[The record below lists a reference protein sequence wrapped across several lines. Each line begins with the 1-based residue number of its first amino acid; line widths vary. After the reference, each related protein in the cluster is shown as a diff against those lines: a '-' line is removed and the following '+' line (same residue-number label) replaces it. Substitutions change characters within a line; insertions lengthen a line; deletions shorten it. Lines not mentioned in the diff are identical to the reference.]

1 MNARFR
7 LAKLESASR
16 TWSSTVAAAHHRGN
30 ARGEKSGSCLELR
43 CILTGHLM
51 IHHRRTVVAHG
62 RLAAREHRLRAA
74 RGRGHGL
81 QIMAFEHLA
90 ARMAGGM
97 CRPVDD
103 EELRRVVKQ
112 VLPAT
117 DLGELDAIKDLPGMV
132 SASVDTLRKAWRAD
146 INLQE
151 RAGDHPRIRAVAQ
164 LEAAVLEALP
174 STMKRPGDLAAA
186 AIERLE
192 HAPAILGPIDIVGIT
207 ELSPCWRS
215 LLHCLAS
222 RVPVRWIA
230 GPRTVPPWLNRKV
243 VEVVEA
249 EPQAPEVVAV
259 RAATA
264 FHEAIE
270 ALRWARELVSSGA
283 ATPAEIAIASVWPAE
298 YDDHLLALRRDA
310 NLNLHFVHGVKA
322 TASREGQA
330 AAALADALLQ
340 GLSQSRVR
348 RLNALLAV
356 YPGPFQALPAGWIRV
371 LPSDAPLSSLEAWE
385 RLLNRLGPADWPD
398 GNDHGPKLLDIVAM
412 LARGIEEAEETG
424 EALLHGRALA
434 IWRTALRNGPAASL
448 DFTLETLRQ
457 EDGSEPCTSIAW
469 MPAGV
474 LAACPRS
481 YVRLLGLNSSRWPRV
496 LSEDRILSDHI
507 IPTSELDPLPV
518 NTADRRDFQT
528 ILATASRQVVL
539 SQARRDGEGRLLGR
553 SSLLE
558 GQPSPA
564 YLPRNAVPLHAF
576 SETDRLMARPQEFQ
590 AIRQAASARRCWR
603 NWSSEELTP
612 HDGLIRAG
620 HPVLQSSLARTQSAS
635 SLTQLPRNPLG
646 FVWRYALRWRAPE
659 IGEEPV
665 MLEPQELGELVHGIL
680 DRALRRVET
689 HGGLSAASPEQIENA
704 VAEGAAEIAMQWE
717 IERAVPPPIIWRRT
731 LETACEMSRCGL
743 LARDGALGEAT
754 AYGEVAFGGG
764 SSRPEGAA
772 PWDPGRIVE
781 IPDTGFQIH
790 GRIDRLDISAD
801 GNRAHVRDYKTGK
814 PPKDPFVLD
823 GGRELQRCLYAFA
836 VQVMLGEELAIDASL
851 HYLRDDQRLALDHPR
866 ATLHEAA
873 AYLRDAR
880 ASLISGAAV
889 PGPDTGGSYDDLAF
903 ALPANAAAAYR
914 VRKEAA
920 ATARLGAAARIWEA
934 P

>member
-1 MNARFR
+1 
-7 LAKLESASR
+7 
-16 TWSSTVAAAHHRGN
+16 
-30 ARGEKSGSCLELR
+30 
-43 CILTGHLM
+43 M

-62 RLAAREHRLRAA
+62 RMAIRELRLDAARERR
-74 RGRGHGL
+74 HGL
-81 QIMAFEHLA
+81 QIMTFEHLA
-90 ARMAGGM
+90 ARLAGGM

-103 EELRRVVKQ
+103 EELRRSVQ
-112 VLPAT
+112 QALPAT
-117 DLGELDAIKDLPGMV
+117 ELGELDAIKDLPGMV
-132 SASVDTLRKAWRAD
+132 SASVDTLHKAWRAD

-174 STMKRPGDLAAA
+174 STMRRPGDLAAA
-186 AIERLE
+186 ALERLE
-192 HAPAILGPIDIVGIT
+192 HAPAILGPIGIVGIT

-215 LLHCLAS
+215 LLHGLAR

-230 GPRTVPPWLNRKV
+230 GPRTVPPWLNREV
-243 VEVVEA
+243 VEVVAE

-264 FHEAIE
+264 YHEAIE
-270 ALRWARELVSSGA
+270 ALRWARELVSSGV

-310 NLNLHFVHGVKA
+310 NIDLHFVHGVKI

-330 AAALADALLQ
+330 AAAITDVLLQ
-340 GLSQSRVR
+340 GLSQSRMR
-348 RLNALLAV
+348 RLNALLSV
-356 YPGPFQALPAGWIRV
+356 YPGPFQELPAGWVRT

-385 RLLNRLGPADWPD
+385 RLLNGLGPEDWPD
-398 GNDHGPKLLDIVAM
+398 GNDHGPELLDIVTM
-412 LARGIEEAEETG
+412 LARGSEEAEETG

-448 DFTLETLRQ
+448 DLTLETLRH
-457 EDGSEPCTSIAW
+457 EDDSEPCTAIAW
-469 MPAGV
+469 MPASV

-481 YVRLLGLNSSRWPRV
+481 HVRLLGLNSARWPRGV
-496 LSEDRILSDHI
+496 SEDRILSDHI
-507 IPTSELDPLPV
+507 IPTSDLDPLPV
-518 NTADRRDFQT
+518 NTADRRDFKT
-528 ILATASRQVVL
+528 ILATTSRQVVL

-558 GQPSPA
+558 GQPSPE

-590 AIRQAASARRCWR
+590 AIPQAVSARSCWR
-603 NWSSEELTP
+603 NWWSEELTP

-635 SLTQLPRNPLG
+635 SLTQLLRNPLG
-646 FVWRYALRWRAPE
+646 FVWQYALRWRAPE
-659 IGEEPV
+659 VGAEPL

-680 DRALRRVET
+680 DRALRRVEVQ
-689 HGGLSAASPEQIENA
+689 GGLSVASPEQIADA
-704 VAEGAAEIAMQWE
+704 VAEGAAEIAAEWE
-717 IERAVPPPIIWRRT
+717 IERPVPPPVIWRRT

-743 LARDGALGEAT
+743 IARDGALGDAT
-754 AYGEVAFGGG
+754 AYGEVAFGGAP
-764 SSRPEGAA
+764 SRPDAAA
-772 PWDPGRIVE
+772 PWDPGLMVE
-781 IPDTGFQIH
+781 IPDARFRIA

-801 GNRAHVRDYKTGK
+801 GSRAHVRDYKTGK
-814 PPKDPFVLD
+814 PPKDPFVLK

-836 VQVMLGEELAIDASL
+836 VQAMLGEELTIDASL
-851 HYLRDDQRLALDHPR
+851 HYLRDGQRLALDDPR
-866 ATLHEAA
+866 ETLREAA
-873 AYLRDAR
+873 SYLRDAR
-880 ASLISGAAV
+880 ASLVSGAAV
-889 PGPDTGGSYDDLAF
+889 PGPDTGGDFDDLAF
-903 ALPANAAAAYR
+903 ALPANAAATYR

-920 ATARLGAAARIWEA
+920 ATARLGAATRIWEA

>member
-230 GPRTVPPWLNRKV
+230 GPRTVPPWLNREV

-635 SLTQLPRNPLG
+635 SLTQLLRNPLG

-743 LARDGALGEAT
+743 LARDGELGEAT

>member
-1 MNARFR
+1 
-7 LAKLESASR
+7 
-16 TWSSTVAAAHHRGN
+16 
-30 ARGEKSGSCLELR
+30 
-43 CILTGHLM
+43 M
-51 IHHRRTVVAHG
+51 IQLRRTVVAHG
-62 RLAAREHRLRAA
+62 RMAARRLRLGAA
-74 RGRGHGL
+74 YERQHCL
-81 QIMAFEHLA
+81 QIMTFEHLA

-103 EELRRVVKQ
+103 EELRRVVQ
-112 VLPAT
+112 QALPAT
-117 DLGELDAIKDLPGMV
+117 ELGELDAIKDLPGMV

-151 RAGDHPRIRAVAQ
+151 RVEDHRRIRAVAQ

-174 STMKRPGDLAAA
+174 STMKRPGDLAVAA
-186 AIERLE
+186 LERLE

-207 ELSPCWRS
+207 ELSPCWRA
-215 LLHCLAS
+215 LLHGLAS

-230 GPRTVPPWLNRKV
+230 GPRTVPPWLDREV
-243 VEVVEA
+243 IEVVEE
-249 EPQAPEVVAV
+249 EPQAPEVGAV

-264 FHEAIE
+264 YHEAIE

-283 ATPAEIAIASVWPAE
+283 ATPAEIAISSVWPGE

-310 NLNLHFVHGVKA
+310 NIDLHFVHGVKV
-322 TASREGQA
+322 TAYREGQA
-330 AAALADALLQ
+330 AGALADVLLQ
-340 GLSQSRVR
+340 GLAQSRVR

-356 YPGPFQALPAGWIRV
+356 YPGPFHELPAGWVRT
-371 LPSDAPLSSLEAWE
+371 LPSDAPLSSLEAWQ
-385 RLLNRLGPADWPD
+385 RLLNRLDAADWPD
-398 GNDHGPKLLDIVAM
+398 GNDHGPELLGIVTM

-424 EALLHGRALA
+424 EVLLHGRALA
-434 IWRTALRNGPAASL
+434 IWRSALLNGPAASL
-448 DFTLETLRQ
+448 DLTLETLRH
-457 EDGSEPCTSIAW
+457 EDASEPCTSIAW
-469 MPAGV
+469 MPASV

-481 YVRLLGLNSSRWPRV
+481 HVRLLGLNSSRWPRG

-518 NTADRRDFQT
+518 NTADRRDFET
-528 ILATASRQVVL
+528 ILATTSHQVVL

-576 SETDRLMARPQEFQ
+576 SETDRLMARPQEFRS
-590 AIRQAASARRCWR
+590 IRQAVSARGCWR
-603 NWSSEELTP
+603 NWWSEELTP

-620 HPVLQSSLARTQSAS
+620 HPVLRISLARTQSAS
-635 SLTQLPRNPLG
+635 SLTQLLRNPLG

-659 IGEEPV
+659 VGEEPL
-665 MLEPQELGELVHGIL
+665 MLEPKELGELVHGIL
-680 DRALRRVET
+680 DRALRRVEA
-689 HGGLSAASPEQIENA
+689 HGGLSVASPEQIEDA
-704 VAEGAAEIAMQWE
+704 VAEGAAEIAMEWE
-717 IERAVPPPIIWRRT
+717 IERAIPPPVIWRRT

-743 LARDGALGEAT
+743 DARDGALGEA
-754 AYGEVAFGGG
+754 AAFGEVAFGGAQ
-764 SSRPEGAA
+764 SRPDAAA
-772 PWDPGRIVE
+772 PWDPRLMVE
-781 IPDTGFQIH
+781 IPNTGFRIH

-836 VQVMLGEELAIDASL
+836 VQAMLGEELAIDASL
-851 HYLRDDQRLALDHPR
+851 HYLRDGQRLALDDPR

-873 AYLRDAR
+873 SYLRDAR
-880 ASLISGAAV
+880 ATLVSGAAV
-889 PGPDTGGSYDDLAF
+889 PGPDTGGNYDNLAF
-903 ALPANAAAAYR
+903 ALPANAAATYGI
-914 VRKEAA
+914 RKEVA
-920 ATARLGAAARIWEA
+920 ATARLGAATRIWEA